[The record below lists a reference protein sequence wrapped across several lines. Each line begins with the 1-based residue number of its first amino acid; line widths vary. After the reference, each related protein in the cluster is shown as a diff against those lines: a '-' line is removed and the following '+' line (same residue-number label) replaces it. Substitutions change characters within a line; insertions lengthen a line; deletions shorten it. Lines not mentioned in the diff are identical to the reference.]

1 MAKTTLTGSV
11 ARTVETAA
19 LMADP
24 EGAGGRA
31 SRGISS
37 VAQEEEEVKLKA
49 LREALVVSAVGG
61 LCAYYGAGDA
71 GKVARAA
78 VEVAEAAIAVLAPP
92 FAKPQ
97 QKAT

>member
-1 MAKTTLTGSV
+1 MAKIGGVLK
-11 ARTVETAA
+11 AMPVEE
-19 LMADP
+19 LVS
-24 EGAGGRA
+24 AGDKGT
-31 SRGISS
+31 SS

-49 LREALVVSAVGG
+49 LREAIVVSAVGG